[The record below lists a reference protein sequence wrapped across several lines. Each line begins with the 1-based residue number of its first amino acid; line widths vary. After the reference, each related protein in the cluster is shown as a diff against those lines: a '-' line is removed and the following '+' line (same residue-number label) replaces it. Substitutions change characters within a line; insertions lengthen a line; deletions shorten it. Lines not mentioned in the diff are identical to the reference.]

1 MLKKTT
7 ARHALAEFAG
17 GEPIVSELPVNLACL
32 QMPAPSR
39 IGRRLTRPRTH

>member
-17 GEPIVSELPVNLACL
+17 GESIVSELAVNLGCL
-32 QMPAPSR
+32 QMRAP
-39 IGRRLTRPRTH
+39 